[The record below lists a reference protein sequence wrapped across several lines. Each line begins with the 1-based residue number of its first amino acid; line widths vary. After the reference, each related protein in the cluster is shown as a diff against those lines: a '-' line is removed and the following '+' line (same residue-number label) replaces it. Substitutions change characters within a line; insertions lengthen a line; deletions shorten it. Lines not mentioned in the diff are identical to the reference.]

1 MKNVVV
7 GPTID
12 IDHPGLVYFIYAVLL
27 IANFFMYAMA
37 IALVKPC
44 IKLFSLSRGLLLPL
58 IIPVCVLGAY
68 AARLNLYDLW
78 IMFFAGILGYIL
90 SLCKYP
96 TAPMVLGVILAPMA
110 DENLRRS
117 LMIFSEK
124 DFLYFFQQYT
134 GLILLVIF
142 VLIIFDGLR
151 RLKKT

>member
-1 MKNVVV
+1 M
-7 GPTID
+7 
-12 IDHPGLVYFIYAVLL
+12 
-27 IANFFMYAMA
+27 
-37 IALVKPC
+37 
-44 IKLFSLSRGLLLPL
+44 LPL

-96 TAPMVLGVILAPMA
+96 TAPIVLGVILAPMA

-117 LMIFSEK
+117 LMIFAEK